1 VSNESGRQE
10 VYVRPYPGSGEPHQ
24 VSINGGTQPAWSRT
38 SGELFFTVADRGP
51 SKDANTVMV
60 VEVTTTPTFKAG
72 IPRALP
78 ALITFTEPARGYD
91 VSGDGQ
97 RFFTL
102 RETKAMMVPPPI
114 QMIVVLNWVEELKR
128 RVPSK

>member
-1 VSNESGRQE
+1 MFGRIPDR
-10 VYVRPYPGSGEPHQ
+10 VNPIKSPSTAGRNLRGHG
-24 VSINGGTQPAWSRT
+24 R
-38 SGELFFTVADRGP
+38 GELFFTVADRGP